1 MLGKNIWLKD
11 FPVTDSRCENLH
23 FYLHMLSDIDVKASW
38 NTFRCK
44 YQLKQITTT
53 REESV
58 TNSKNYILRK
68 MDFKFQN
75 PNFNIVYK
83 IAFWIK
89 QKWVNKEL
97 IIIME
102 WDGQVIG
109 TLCLL
114 G

>member
-1 MLGKNIWLKD
+1 MDLK
-11 FPVTDSRCENLH
+11 S
-23 FYLHMLSDIDVKASW
+23 
-38 NTFRCK
+38 
-44 YQLKQITTT
+44 
-53 REESV
+53 
-58 TNSKNYILRK
+58 
-68 MDFKFQN
+68 QN
-75 PNFNIVYK
+75 PDFSIVYK